1 MYPFIA
7 TFIINF
13 CTRTRHEQLLPAR
26 THASPQHTYTHS
38 HAVHLIIRLPA
49 LILSHN
55 NQRMMRWEDLSL
67 FVYQRSNKLSIN
79 FYYYFFF
86 FFVSFLSP
94 HLLQLLS
101 RNDDDEP
108 ATWLFT
114 LIFFSSLR
122 IDTFAIFD
130 YINSFESNHRW
141 HLVHRSINRIFK
153 IRIQNERKFFWK
165 KRKKTLGCTA
175 NDVEKMETTKR
186 AKVANANSPISCFK
200 GTKPLFYHCLPCVCA
215 RAPAVCVRVP
225 PCCNKFDVSLLQLI
239 LFACASLFSTTA
251 IWRAWDGC
259 QQIFIISSSSSSS
272 SITSDNE
279 YDELNTMIII
289 TNIPFHRTHGKSLG
303 WHCSRILKM
312 CGTMHEMF
320 GHIKI

>member
-141 HLVHRSINRIFK
+141 HLVHRSINRILK

-165 KRKKTLGCTA
+165 KERRLWAAQRTMSRKW
-175 NDVEKMETTKR
+175 KR
-186 AKVANANSPISCFK
+186 QSERKSQMQI
-200 GTKPLFYHCLPCVCA
+200 PLFHVLKVQNRSFIIVYLVYVRALRLCVCVCLH
-215 RAPAVCVRVP
+215 AVINLMFLSYNSSCSLVHHFFP
-225 PCCNKFDVSLLQLI
+225 QQPFDAHEMDANKFLSSHRRRHHHPSP
-239 LFACASLFSTTA
+239 ATMNMTNSTQ
-251 IWRAWDGC
+251 W
-259 QQIFIISSSSSSS
+259 
-272 SITSDNE
+272 
-279 YDELNTMIII
+279 
-289 TNIPFHRTHGKSLG
+289 
-303 WHCSRILKM
+303 
-312 CGTMHEMF
+312 
-320 GHIKI
+320 